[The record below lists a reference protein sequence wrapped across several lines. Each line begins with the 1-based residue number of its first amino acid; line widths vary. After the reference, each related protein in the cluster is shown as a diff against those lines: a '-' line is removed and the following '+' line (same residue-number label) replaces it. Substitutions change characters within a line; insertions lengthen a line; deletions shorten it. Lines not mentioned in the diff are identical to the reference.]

1 MDAFFIYLSSFD
13 PLPDKEYMFKKIDK
27 VLAAFGNKKTDESL
41 DAAFFEGDIATN
53 MKGDKIATSQ
63 HGQVFVGIQD
73 IQGYK
78 FLEVIIISRTNI
90 KAKRGATLIFS
101 NTNDPFTIVSDT
113 QEIESDF
120 FKAVNC
126 YMTQI
131 SFNITPKEI
140 ARIKK
145 KDFEEI
151 HLEYK
156 KKALSFKKVK

>member
-1 MDAFFIYLSSFD
+1 
-13 PLPDKEYMFKKIDK
+13 MFKKIDK
-27 VLAAFGNKKTDESL
+27 VLAAFGNKKRDESD
-41 DAAFFEGDIATN
+41 DAAFFAGDIATN
-53 MKGDKIATSQ
+53 IEGAKIATSQ
-63 HGQVFVGIQD
+63 HGQVFVGVQE

-90 KAKRGATLIFS
+90 KTKRGPTLIFS
-101 NTNDPFTIVSDT
+101 NTNDSFTIVSDT

-120 FKAVNC
+120 FKPVNC

-145 KDFEEI
+145 KDFEEVR
-151 HLEYK
+151 LEYK
-156 KKALSFKKVK
+156 KKALSFKKQMK

>member
-1 MDAFFIYLSSFD
+1 
-13 PLPDKEYMFKKIDK
+13 MFKKINK
-27 VLAAFGNKKTDESL
+27 VVAAFGNKKTDESL
-41 DAAFFEGDIATN
+41 DEAFFAGDIATN
-53 MKGDKIATSQ
+53 IEGAKIATSQ
-63 HGQVFVGIQD
+63 HGQFFVGVQD

-78 FLEVIIISRTNI
+78 FLEVIIISRVNI
-90 KAKRGATLIFS
+90 KTKRGATLVFS
-101 NTNDPFTIVSDT
+101 NTNNPFTIVSDT

-151 HLEYK
+151 RLEYK
-156 KKALSFKKVK
+156 KKTLFFKKVK